1 MPNLQASYLRIAP
14 LRRDKALIL
23 AKNVLYKLKSD
34 EDEKRR

>member
-1 MPNLQASYLRIAP
+1 

-23 AKNVLYKLKSD
+23 AKNVLYKPKSD

>member
-1 MPNLQASYLRIAP
+1 MSKLQVGYPGIAF

-23 AKNVLYKLKSD
+23 AKNVLYKSKSD

>member
-1 MPNLQASYLRIAP
+1 MPKLQAGCPGIAL

-23 AKNVLYKLKSD
+23 AKNVLYKPKSD